1 MGWLGRRGWRRSK
14 AKGLAEGED
23 TWGRGD
29 TGCLKGKMGKRV
41 VLCIKWV
48 VGSSRLIKGA
58 AGVDIISGGG
68 VKHVN
73 NTTHHHHHSC
83 LKE

>member
-14 AKGLAEGED
+14 AKGLAEGGD

-29 TGCLKGKMGKRV
+29 TNCLKGGVEKRV

-48 VGSSRLIKGA
+48 VG
-58 AGVDIISGGG
+58 VQD
-68 VKHVN
+68 
-73 NTTHHHHHSC
+73 
-83 LKE
+83 